1 MFACVVG
8 CGLALASAE
17 SFAAQQEQPK
27 MPYWQDLQTVSVNRE
42 APRTSFIYWQD
53 LQTVSVNREAPRTS
67 FMTYDDR
74 EAALSGKYENSRF
87 YRLLN
92 GTWKFLYSDSHRRLP
107 ADVTSA
113 TADLAGWCDI
123 QVPGNWEVQGHG
135 VAIYTNQ
142 WFEFKASDPQPPLLP
157 DDIPVG
163 VYRREIDIPAEWL
176 QTRDQVG
183 CLCLYQRAGS
193 GI

>member
-1 MFACVVG
+1 MRCRLRLGSGFG
-8 CGLALASAE
+8 RKLCG
-17 SFAAQQEQPK
+17 
-27 MPYWQDLQTVSVNRE
+27 
-42 APRTSFIYWQD
+42 
-53 LQTVSVNREAPRTS
+53 
-67 FMTYDDR
+67 
-74 EAALSGKYENSRF
+74 
-87 YRLLN
+87 LN

-176 QTRDQVG
+176 QTRDVYLHLAGAKSGVYVYINGQEVG
-183 CLCLYQRAGS
+183 YNEAISTGRKWDITKIPRIRPNS
-193 GI
+193 

>member
-42 APRTSFIYWQD
+42 APRTSF
-53 LQTVSVNREAPRTS
+53 
-67 FMTYDDR
+67 MTYDDR

-87 YRLLN
+87 DRLLN

-157 DDIPVG
+157 DELSKKATFLPPISKSRNHNSRGASALRICGP
-163 VYRREIDIPAEWL
+163 L
-176 QTRDQVG
+176 N
-183 CLCLYQRAGS
+183 GS
-193 GI
+193 VVDT

>member
-1 MFACVVG
+1 MRNKMFACVVG

-27 MPYWQDLQTVSVNRE
+27 MP
-42 APRTSFIYWQD
+42 YWQD

-107 ADVTSA
+107 ADVTSRCRA
-113 TADLAGWCDI
+113 TGKYRDMAW
-123 QVPGNWEVQGHG
+123 P
-135 VAIYTNQ
+135 
-142 WFEFKASDPQPPLLP
+142 S
-157 DDIPVG
+157 IPTSG
-163 VYRREIDIPAEWL
+163 LSSRPATLSRRCCPTIFRWVSTGA
-176 QTRDQVG
+176 R
-183 CLCLYQRAGS
+183 
-193 GI
+193 